1 MNFSV
6 PVAAPVRGALQ
17 LRPFRG
23 LRYVQE
29 RAGSVGALAAV
40 TADGV
45 GDVEPGDPF
54 HIVRLVLPRGRTSAD
69 RTAHAVRTLSHW
81 LSEGVIAAD
90 PEPAL
95 YVCEQRGDGFVQC
108 GIVGA
113 LRLPRHGDDVVLP
126 HEDVFEHVV
135 EDRAAVLRATAAQ
148 LEPML
153 LAYQGEEGPDGAG
166 GVIERT
172 VRRPALVSAVMDD
185 GVRHRLW
192 AVTDPAELARIDAD
206 LSRRQALIVDGH
218 HRWATYLRVR
228 DEVGGHNLPGITS
241 NSPDIEQSWDFGLAL
256 LVDTARYPFRVRAI
270 HRVLRRLPVARALE
284 AVEGAFRVR
293 EVRGE
298 VPDALEALAEAGSG
312 GGNALLLAGGAARV
326 FHLLDRA
333 DPALLAR
340 TVPRDRPA
348 AWRELDATVLHSTL
362 LDHVWGVPDEPDE
375 IAYVHDAGAAVEQA
389 LREGGTAVLMRP
401 VGERTVRELA
411 GAGVRL
417 PRKSTSFGPKPA
429 TGLVM
434 RSLTLP

>member
-1 MNFSV
+1 MNFTAPV
-6 PVAAPVRGALQ
+6 PAPVRGGLQ
-17 LRPFRG
+17 LHPFRG
-23 LRYVQE
+23 LRYVPE

-45 GDVEPGDPF
+45 ADTEPGDPF
-54 HIVRLVLPRGRTSAD
+54 HIVRLILPRGRTPAD
-69 RTAHAVRTLSHW
+69 RTAHVVRTLADW
-81 LSEGVIAAD
+81 LSQGVIAAD

-95 YVCEQRGDGFVQC
+95 YVCEQRGAGFVQC

-113 LRLPRHGDDVVLP
+113 LRLPRHGEDVVLP

-135 EDRAAVLRATAAQ
+135 EDRAGVLRATAAQ

-153 LAYQGEEGPDGAG
+153 LAYQGDDGPYGAG

-172 VRRPALVSAVMDD
+172 VRRPALVTAVMED

-192 AVTDPAELARIDAD
+192 AVTDPVELARIDAD
-206 LSRRQALIVDGH
+206 LGRRQAMIVDGH
-218 HRWATYLRVR
+218 HRWATYLRLR
-228 DEVGGHNLPGITS
+228 DEAGDSSGREPGG
-241 NSPDIEQSWDFGLAL
+241 WDFGLAL
-256 LVDTARYPFRVRAI
+256 LVDTRRYPFRVRAI
-270 HRVLRRLPVARALE
+270 HRVLRRLPVARALA

-298 VPDALEALAEAGSG
+298 LPSALDALAGAARE
-312 GGNALLLAGGAARV
+312 GGNALLLTGAGPRV
-326 FHLLDRA
+326 FHLLDRP

-340 TVPRDRPA
+340 TVPTDRPA
-348 AWRELDATVLHSTL
+348 AWRELDATVLHTTL
-362 LDHVWGVPDEPDE
+362 LDHVWEVPDEPDE
-375 IAYVHDAGAAVEQA
+375 IAYVHDARAAVAQA
-389 LREGGTAVLMRP
+389 HREGGTAVLMRP

-411 GAGVRL
+411 GVGVRM

-434 RSLTLP
+434 RSLDLS

>member
-1 MNFSV
+1 MEITA
-6 PVAAPVRGALQ
+6 PGPAAVRGGLQ

-23 LRYVQE
+23 LRYVPE
-29 RAGSVGALAAV
+29 RAGQVGALTAV

-45 GDVEPGDPF
+45 RDAEPGDPF
-54 HIVRLVLPRGRTSAD
+54 HIVRLLLPRGRTTADRSAD
-69 RTAHAVRTLSHW
+69 AVRTLAHW

-95 YVCEQRGDGFVQC
+95 YVCEQRGDGFSQC

-113 LRLPRHGDDVVLP
+113 LRLPRQGEDVVLP

-135 EDRAAVLRATAAQ
+135 ADRAAVLRATAAQ

-153 LAYQGEEGPDGAG
+153 LAYQGDAGPDGAG
-166 GVIERT
+166 GVVERT
-172 VRRPALVSAVMDD
+172 VRRPALVTAVMDD

-206 LSRRQALIVDGH
+206 LRGRQAMIVDGH

-228 DEVGGHNLPGITS
+228 DEVRSGAGPRAEG
-241 NSPDIEQSWDFGLAL
+241 DWDFGLAL
-256 LVDTARYPFRVRAI
+256 LVDTERYPFRVRAI
-270 HRVLRRLPVARALE
+270 HRVLRRLPVARALA

-298 VPDALEALAEAGSG
+298 LAAAMEASAEAAG
-312 GGNALLLAGGAARV
+312 GTGNALLLAGGAAGE
-326 FHLLDRA
+326 FHLLDRP

-340 TVPRDRPA
+340 TVPGDRPA

-362 LDHVWGVPDEPDE
+362 LAHVWGVPDEPEE
-375 IAYVHDAGAAVEQA
+375 IGYVHDAAAAVEQA
-389 LREGGTAVLMRP
+389 RREGGTAVLMRP

-411 GAGVRL
+411 GVGVRL

-434 RSLTLP
+434 RSLDEPPVP